1 MPLPSI
7 IALDG
12 PGAAGKSTVGR
23 IVAQKLGYSFVDT
36 GEMYRALTWLA
47 LEYNVDLRDEG
58 TLSKLAA
65 EAKIEVAR
73 QDRRGYN
80 SVSINDFDVT
90 AEIHSPQVEAG
101 VSLVSKVAA
110 VRDALVAKQRR
121 MAEKGNVIMAGRDI
135 GTVVLPQAGLKVFLV
150 ASAEERARRRHEEQH
165 QEGNLN
171 YKDILAELKKRDEI
185 DSQRSLS
192 PLHPAPDAN
201 IINTEGLTAEQVAD
215 KIIDLAGGK

>member
-7 IALDG
+7 IAIDG
-12 PGAAGKSTVGR
+12 PGAAGKSTVGT

-47 LEYNVDLRDEG
+47 LHYNIDLTDEG
-58 TLSKLAA
+58 MLSKLAA
-65 EAKIEVAR
+65 EAKIEVAC
-73 QDRRGYN
+73 QEGRGYN

-110 VRDALVAKQRR
+110 VREALVAKQRR

-150 ASAEERARRRHEEQH
+150 ASAEERARRRHGEQLE
-165 QEGNLN
+165 EGNLD

-192 PLHPAPDAN
+192 PLHPAPDAS

>member
-7 IALDG
+7 IAIDG
-12 PGAAGKSTVGR
+12 PGAAGKSTVGT
-23 IVAQKLGYSFVDT
+23 IVAQKLGYPFVDT

-47 LEYNVDLRDEG
+47 LHSNIDLTDEG
-58 TLSKLAA
+58 MLSKLAA
-65 EAKIEVAR
+65 EAKIEVAC
-73 QDRRGYN
+73 QEGRGYN

-90 AEIHSPQVEAG
+90 AEIHSPRVEAG
-101 VSLVSKVAA
+101 VSLVSKVAG
-110 VRDALVAKQRR
+110 VREALVAKQRR

-150 ASAEERARRRHEEQH
+150 ASAEERARRRHGEQLE
-165 QEGNLN
+165 EGNLD

-192 PLHPAPDAN
+192 PLHPAPDAS

>member
-7 IALDG
+7 IAIDG
-12 PGAAGKSTVGR
+12 PGAAGKSTVGT
-23 IVAQKLGYSFVDT
+23 IAAQKLGYSFVDT

-47 LEYNVDLRDEG
+47 LQYNIDLRDEA

-65 EAKIEVAR
+65 EAKIEVAC
-73 QDRRGYN
+73 QEGRGYN

-90 AEIHSPQVEAG
+90 TEIHSPQVEAG
-101 VSLVSKVAA
+101 VSLVSKVTA

-150 ASAEERARRRHEEQH
+150 ASSEERARRRHGEQH

-192 PLHPAPDAN
+192 PLHPAPDAS

-215 KIIDLAGGK
+215 KIIDLTGGR

>member
-7 IALDG
+7 IAIDG
-12 PGAAGKSTVGR
+12 PGAAGKSTVGT

-47 LEYNVDLRDEG
+47 LHYNADLTDEG
-58 TLSKLAA
+58 MLSKLAA
-65 EAKIEVAR
+65 EAKIEVAC
-73 QDRRGYN
+73 QEGRGYN

-90 AEIHSPQVEAG
+90 AEIHSPRVEAG
-101 VSLVSKVAA
+101 VSLVSKVAG
-110 VRDALVAKQRR
+110 VREALVAKQRR

-150 ASAEERARRRHEEQH
+150 ASAEERARRRHGEQLE
-165 QEGNLN
+165 EGNLD

-192 PLHPAPDAN
+192 PLHPAPDAS